1 MGEVEAQAVGGH
13 QGPRLVHVGAA
24 ARKAACRRWVAV
36 WWRMVAS
43 RAGASTSARTTSP
56 SEREPDS
63 TRPRCTISSPA
74 GAWVVRTRRR
84 PWGR

>member
-1 MGEVEAQAVGGH
+1 M
-13 QGPRLVHVGAA
+13 
-24 ARKAACRRWVAV
+24 

-84 PWGR
+84 AVGAGDPAAVAHLPPPLGVEGGAVEDDPHVVF